1 MSETRETGYKKTPMS
16 KKNEKHDMANETAD
30 YFRAVPLPF
39 TISECV
45 GLSLDELLMLYVKHH
60 VVKPEK
66 KKTRDVTIEMRL
78 SEATLVCRIQNDIC
92 TEAYLQTDDIED
104 TSN

>member
-1 MSETRETGYKKTPMS
+1 MSEKL
-16 KKNEKHDMANETAD
+16 EKHNTKNETAD

-60 VVKPEK
+60 AVKPEK

-104 TSN
+104 TNN

>member
-1 MSETRETGYKKTPMS
+1 MSEKL
-16 KKNEKHDMANETAD
+16 EKHNTKNETAE
-30 YFRAVPLPF
+30 YFRPVPLLF

-60 VVKPEK
+60 PVKPEK
-66 KKTRDVTIEMRL
+66 KKTKDVTIEMRL

-104 TSN
+104 TNN

>member
-1 MSETRETGYKKTPMS
+1 MT
-16 KKNEKHDMANETAD
+16 NEAAD
-30 YFRAVPLPF
+30 YFRAVALPF

-45 GLSLDELLMLYVKHH
+45 GLSLDELLKLYVKHH

-66 KKTRDVTIEMRL
+66 KKPKDVTIEMRL